1 MGEKVCLNTPM
12 GINEENK
19 QIKDDSKNDRQV
31 SE

>member
-1 MGEKVCLNTPM
+1 MGEKVCLNMLT

-19 QIKDDSKNDRQV
+19 QFEADTKNDGEV